1 MVSTSMEATAAK
13 VKRSKRNNIKGF
25 STFLI
30 VLVEQREK
38 KKRDSRVGIPLFL
51 YLPFEN
57 RIYLGNFS

>member
-1 MVSTSMEATAAK
+1 
-13 VKRSKRNNIKGF
+13 VKRSKRKNIKEF

-51 YLPFEN
+51 YPPFE
-57 RIYLGNFS
+57 RWDLFR

>member
-1 MVSTSMEATAAK
+1 MVSTSMEATVAK
-13 VKRSKRNNIKGF
+13 VKRSKRKNIKEF

-51 YLPFEN
+51 YPPFEN

>member
-1 MVSTSMEATAAK
+1 MEATAAE
-13 VKRSKRNNIKGF
+13 VKRSKRKNIKGF

-51 YLPFEN
+51 YPPFE
-57 RIYLGNFS
+57 R